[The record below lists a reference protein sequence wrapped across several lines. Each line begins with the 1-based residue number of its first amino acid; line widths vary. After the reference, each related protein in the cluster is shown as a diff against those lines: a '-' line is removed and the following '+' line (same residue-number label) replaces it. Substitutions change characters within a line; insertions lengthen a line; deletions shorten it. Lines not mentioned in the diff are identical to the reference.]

1 MLLFHA
7 APFLLLIRRPRR
19 IPDDVPSM
27 TIQVV
32 GLIVLLILNIGAVAF
47 TDATAGLVVLPAALA
62 GWIWA
67 AIVLMWRHEVS
78 TN

>member
-1 MLLFHA
+1 
-7 APFLLLIRRPRR
+7 
-19 IPDDVPSM
+19 M